1 MKNYHCSIV
10 EVNDFSV
17 LSRFIR
23 FDRSHTP
30 FSSGFVIS
38 LWFLLLFFFFFFL
51 FFFVFFFL
59 FFFFMGN
66 HFFFDLKGFDFCWF
80 FDVSFSFRER
90 FVCIQ
95 MLLMGVFVIFING
108 LNFQVG
114 KYIVIISF
122 GRMG

>member
-38 LWFLLLFFFFFFL
+38 LWFLLLFF
-51 FFFVFFFL
+51 V

-80 FDVSFSFRER
+80 FNVSFSFRER

-95 MLLMGVFVIFING
+95 MLLISVFVIFING
-108 LNFQVG
+108 LDFQVG